1 MPPGAKGEAEG
12 LGPSCSEIHNS
23 QEHAIAKL
31 TPPLTFTQQCY
42 RHLKVSCHNL
52 QSAYSF
58 DKSKEDYDIMLY
70 KIIFLLF
77 HIHWVQQID
86 IMAAYELCIYYLI

>member
-1 MPPGAKGEAEG
+1 MPPGAKGGAEG

-31 TPPLTFTQQCY
+31 TPSLTFAQQCY

-52 QSAYSF
+52 QSAYS
-58 DKSKEDYDIMLY
+58 S
-70 KIIFLLF
+70 
-77 HIHWVQQID
+77 
-86 IMAAYELCIYYLI
+86 

>member
-1 MPPGAKGEAEG
+1 MPPGAKGGAEG

-31 TPPLTFTQQCY
+31 TPPLTFAQQCY
-42 RHLKVSCHNL
+42 RHLKVSRHDL

-58 DKSKEDYDIMLY
+58 DKSKETSDIDFY
-70 KIIFLLF
+70 LL
-77 HIHWVQQID
+77 
-86 IMAAYELCIYYLI
+86 